1 MSHRTKGV
9 FLAVLWLCVAAIAAY
24 SIFSGFFGM
33 WLLYPLAVIALPLSV
48 GTDTWAAGHL
58 DRRRAKRTVLLW
70 LPLAAAA
77 ILLAVATAMESGI
90 LTIDALYLTI
100 PAAVFYAW
108 VLVSNAR
115 TLARGWGGAALG
127 NAP

>member
-9 FLAVLWLCVAAIAAY
+9 LLAVLWLCVAAIAAY

-48 GTDTWAAGHL
+48 ATDTWAAGRL
-58 DRRRAKRTVLLW
+58 DRQRAKRTVLLW

-115 TLARGWGGAALG
+115 TLARGWGGER
-127 NAP
+127 